1 MFGFSKK
8 KRLIE
13 GPIDFTSEVEIDRS
27 SAEVFPLIDIAD
39 ARFCHAQRGAKIAP
53 VQGEEGRYDL
63 TIEEMEGVTFQFR
76 VLENVPG
83 ALHKLECII
92 EPRIN
97 DLTHSVELYR
107 IESIGEA
114 ACRVELTTTATFDE
128 SLSDEEVAEE
138 IATMSA
144 AVNMDLLKL
153 KVLAE
158 DGLEAVEA
166 MDDDPFD
173 GIEIEGFEFGEI
185 DLSDLK

>member
-13 GPIDFTSEVEIDRS
+13 GPIDFASEVEIDRS
-27 SAEVFPLIDIAD
+27 VADVFPLIDIAD
-39 ARFCHAQRGAKIAP
+39 PRFCHAQRGANIAP
-53 VQGEEGRYDL
+53 VQSEEGRYDL
-63 TIEEMEGVTFQFR
+63 TIAEMEGVTFQFR

-97 DLTHSVELYR
+97 DLTHSIELYH
-107 IESIGEA
+107 IETIGER

-158 DGLEAVEA
+158 DGVEAVEA
-166 MDDDPFD
+166 MDNDPFNGIEID
-173 GIEIEGFEFGEI
+173 GIEFDEI
-185 DLSDLK
+185 DLSEFE